1 MFLTKLGTSKEL
13 SQLHWTFSVVGKN
26 RNGRRG
32 REGPVS
38 YFKSYFNLALV
49 VITQLT
55 FSYSKSV
62 VETLEKAKKYG
73 RRFGVFIVEFEHISR
88 FSAVSVLLTL
98 HKC

>member
-1 MFLTKLGTSKEL
+1 M
-13 SQLHWTFSVVGKN
+13 GKN

-49 VITQLT
+49 VITQLI
-55 FSYSKSV
+55 FSCSKSA

-73 RRFGVFIVEFEHISR
+73 RRFGVFVKFEHISR
-88 FSAVSVLLTL
+88 FSAVSVSLTL
-98 HKC
+98 NKC